1 MKHLL
6 LPGLLALLCGCGQSG
21 PAPSI
26 NLGQTAPSFQAPRLH
41 GSSVNYPAGF
51 AGKATVIRFW
61 ADWCHYCEGEMKA
74 IEPIYQRYHS
84 QGVEVL
90 AINAGQD
97 AATVAAFAGKIGA
110 SYPLLVDE
118 SAGIAKQYGVMG
130 LPTTYFVDGR
140 GVVRAKIVGEA
151 DAATFEKNLKIAM
164 GAQP

>member
-1 MKHLL
+1 MRPCATPEMVNPLGAQPARKR
-6 LPGLLALLCGCGQSG
+6 PAALFVDDE
-21 PAPSI
+21 A
-26 NLGQTAPSFQAPRLH
+26 RV
-41 GSSVNYPAGF
+41 VNALRKVKDLM
-51 AGKATVIRFW
+51 A
-61 ADWCHYCEGEMKA
+61 GEMKA
-74 IEPIYQRYHS
+74 IEPIYQRYHG

-151 DAATFEKNLKIAM
+151 DAATFEKNLKIAL